1 VFGFIALS
9 HYLSGQG
16 CVREQEKRMFE
27 NLQERLGSIL
37 NGLTGRGAL
46 SEADVSAALREV
58 RRALIEADV
67 ALEVVRSFVDKVRD
81 KAVGADVLKSIKPGQ
96 MVVKIVHDEL
106 VAMLGAEGET
116 IDLNA
121 PAPVV
126 IMMVGL
132 QGSGKTTTSAKIAKR
147 LTERQGK
154 KVLMASLD
162 TRRPAAQ
169 EQLRQLGEQTNVA
182 TLPIVAGQ
190 TPVEIARRAV
200 QAGKLGGHDVVI
212 LDTAGRTHIDEP
224 LMAEMA
230 EIKTAAVPHEIL
242 LVADSLTGQDAVN
255 LARNFNERVGVTGLV
270 LTRMDGDG
278 RGGAA
283 LSMRAVTGRPVK
295 LIGTGEKMDALEEFH
310 PKRIADRILGMG
322 DIVSLVEKAA
332 ETLDAEKAAA
342 MAKKMQSGKFDLNDL
357 ADQLGQM
364 QKMGGM
370 GGIMGMMPG
379 MGKMKDQ
386 MAAAGLDDKMFGRQI
401 AIISSMTKAERA
413 NPDILKHS
421 RKKRIAAGSGT
432 DAAEINKLLKMHRG
446 MADMM
451 KAMGGKGKGGGMMR
465 GLMGGLASKMGMG
478 GLGGMMGGMP
488 DLSKMDP
495 KQIEA
500 LKKQAEAAGLGKGLP
515 GGLPGG
521 MPGGLPG
528 GLPGLGGGL
537 PGLPGGMK
545 LPGLGGLPG
554 NKKK

>member
-1 VFGFIALS
+1 
-9 HYLSGQG
+9 
-16 CVREQEKRMFE
+16 MFE
-27 NLQERLGSIL
+27 SLQERLGSIL
-37 NGLTGRGAL
+37 NGLPGRGAL
-46 SEADVSAALREV
+46 SEADAAAALREV
-58 RRALIEADV
+58 RRALLEADV
-67 ALEVVRSFVDKVRD
+67 ALEVVRSFIDKVRA
-81 KAVGADVLKSIKPGQ
+81 KAVGAAVVKSIKPGQ

-106 VAMLGAEGET
+106 VEMLGSEGRT

-147 LTERQGK
+147 LTDRQNK

-169 EQLRQLGEQTNVA
+169 EQLRQLGEQAKVA
-182 TLPIVAGQ
+182 TLPVVAGQ

-200 QAGKLGGHDVVI
+200 QAARLGGHDVVI

-230 EIKTAAVPHEIL
+230 EIKQVSSPHEIL

-255 LARNFNERVGVTGLV
+255 LARSFDERVGITGLV

-283 LSMRAVTGRPVK
+283 LSMRAVTGKPIK
-295 LIGTGEKMDALEEFH
+295 LIGVGEKMDALEEFH

-332 ETLDAEKAAA
+332 ENIDAEKAAA

-364 QKMGGM
+364 AKMGGM

-386 MAAAGLDDKMFGRQI
+386 MAASGLDDKMFARQI

-421 RKKRIAAGSGT
+421 RKKRIAAGSGS
-432 DAAEINKLLKMHRG
+432 DAAEINKLLKMHRQ

-451 KAMGGKGKGGGMMR
+451 KAMGGKGKGGGLMR
-465 GLMGGLASKMGMG
+465 GMMGGLANKM
-478 GLGGMMGGMP
+478 GLGGMMPGMGGMGGMP

-495 KQIEA
+495 KQLEA

-515 GGLPGG
+515 GGLPGL
-521 MPGGLPG
+521 GG
-528 GLPGLGGGL
+528 GGGL

-545 LPGLGGLPG
+545 LPGLGGPGGFPGLP
-554 NKKK
+554 KKK

>member
-1 VFGFIALS
+1 
-9 HYLSGQG
+9 
-16 CVREQEKRMFE
+16 MFE
-27 NLQERLGSIL
+27 SLQERLGSIL

-67 ALEVVRSFVDKVRD
+67 ALEVVRSFTDRVRA
-81 KAVGADVLKSIKPGQ
+81 KAVGAEVLKAIKPGQ

-106 VAMLGAEGET
+106 VATLGSEGSG

-126 IMMVGL
+126 LMMVGL
-132 QGSGKTTTSAKIAKR
+132 QGSGKTTTTAKIAKR
-147 LTERQGK
+147 LAERQNK
-154 KVLMASLD
+154 KILMASLD

-169 EQLRQLGEQTNVA
+169 EQLRQLGEQVSVA

-190 TPVEIARRAV
+190 SPVDIARRAV
-200 QAGKLGGHDVVI
+200 QAAKLGGHDLVI

-230 EIKTAAVPHEIL
+230 EIRNISNPHEIL

-255 LARNFNERVGVTGLV
+255 LARSFDERVGITGLV

-283 LSMRAVTGRPVK
+283 LSMRAVTGKPIK

-322 DIVSLVEKAA
+322 DIVSLVERAS
-332 ETLDAEKAAA
+332 ETIDAEKAASL
-342 MAKKMQSGKFDLNDL
+342 AKKMQAGKFDLNDL

-370 GGIMGMMPG
+370 GGIMGLMPG

-401 AIISSMTKAERA
+401 AIIQSMTPAERS

-432 DAAEINKLLKMHRG
+432 DAAQINKLLKMHRQ

-465 GLMGGLASKMGMG
+465 GLMGGMASKMG
-478 GLGGMMGGMP
+478 LGGMMPGMGGMP

-495 KQIEA
+495 KQLEA
-500 LKKQAEAAGLGKGLP
+500 LQKQAEAAGLGGGLPKSLP
-515 GGLPGG
+515 GGFP
-521 MPGGLPG
+521 GLP
-528 GLPGLGGGL
+528 GGGL

-545 LPGLGGLPG
+545 LPGLPG
-554 NKKK
+554 KKK